1 MIYLLSWNL
10 LKVTI
15 KMIAKM
21 KSIAAD
27 LVAEDKQ
34 KADEQ
39 PIFDKKTLL
48 IASNIIKKVER
59 WREESRR
66 V

>member
-1 MIYLLSWNL
+1 
-10 LKVTI
+10 
-15 KMIAKM
+15 MIAKM

-59 WREESRR
+59 
-66 V
+66 